1 MKLKLF
7 SKNVNNF
14 SVIVTSAFAEF
25 YFINLPKFK
34 QLCEKYVR
42 EAANNLRGNIENGYI
57 TLLRTLK
64 EKLELE
70 TLRLERNQN
79 KKK

>member
-1 MKLKLF
+1 MKVKLF
-7 SKNVNNF
+7 STNVNNF
-14 SVIVTSAFAEF
+14 SIIVTSAFAEF
-25 YFINLPKFK
+25 YYIALPKFK

-64 EKLELE
+64 EKL
-70 TLRLERNQN
+70 
-79 KKK
+79 